1 MSGQRRNTEFS
12 RKQNHCV
19 HVGYIRQKKWCDEIS
34 G

>member
-19 HVGYIRQKKWCDEIS
+19 HVGYIRQKEIVC
-34 G
+34 